1 MNSYHWS
8 LVKIMKKLTKQFDCT
23 VLKSATYNY
32 NPNKEIGK
40 LIVEY
45 QSGLRYHYQNVALNS
60 VNLLFENDEQ
70 YAFTAHNKYI
80 DNMYPNKKKVYTEKW
95 YKNIE
100 AERKKQYL
108 AKNSAARRI
117 RKQKARDQKKKE
129 LRNA

>member
-1 MNSYHWS
+1 
-8 LVKIMKKLTKQFDCT
+8 
-23 VLKSATYNY
+23 
-32 NPNKEIGK
+32 
-40 LIVEY
+40 
-45 QSGLRYHYQNVALNS
+45 
-60 VNLLFENDEQ
+60 
-70 YAFTAHNKYI
+70 
-80 DNMYPNKKKVYTEKW
+80 MYPNKKKVYTEKW